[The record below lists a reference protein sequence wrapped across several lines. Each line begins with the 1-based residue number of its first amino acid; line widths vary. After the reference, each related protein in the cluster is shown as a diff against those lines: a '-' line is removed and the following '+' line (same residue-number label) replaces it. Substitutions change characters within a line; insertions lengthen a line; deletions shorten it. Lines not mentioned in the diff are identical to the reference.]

1 LAQYWHSAAED
12 KPGADVIRSI
22 SIINNKMPTINSLIV
37 DTQSIFRAG
46 LRSYFE
52 LQQDIDLTV
61 IGEEMTSEGLILFLH
76 KNLGTDLV
84 FLDLNLPDIDGLEV
98 IPQIKKQF
106 KKVRIMV
113 LTSYSDY
120 KFVGQALKNGADGY
134 ILKSN
139 SPQELKVGIRE
150 VMEGNTFI
158 ADGLH
163 ITPPNGKRLTNGK
176 KTNYE
181 DRFVIKQKL
190 TKREQ
195 EVLELITEAKNNK
208 EIAKEL
214 YISDQTVGVHRKNIM
229 RKLGVKNTINLIKFA
244 LENQLV

>member
-1 LAQYWHSAAED
+1 MSA
-12 KPGADVIRSI
+12 I
-22 SIINNKMPTINSLIV
+22 SSVIV
-37 DTQSIFRAG
+37 DNQSIFRAG
-46 LRSYFE
+46 LKSFFSALDE
-52 LQQDIDLTV
+52 PNVEV
-61 IGEEMTSEGLILFLH
+61 IGEEKTAEGLILFLH
-76 KNLGTDLV
+76 KNLSTQLV
-84 FLDLNLPDIDGLEV
+84 LLDLNLPDQDGLEL
-98 IPQIKKQF
+98 IPQIRRQF
-106 KKVRIMV
+106 KTVKIFV

-139 SPQELKVGIRE
+139 ETDHLIEGIQE
-150 VMEGNTFI
+150 VMLGNTYI
-158 ADGLH
+158 APGLH

-176 KTNYE
+176 KSIYE

-190 TKREQ
+190 TKREH

>member
-1 LAQYWHSAAED
+1 MSAITS
-12 KPGADVIRSI
+12 V
-22 SIINNKMPTINSLIV
+22 IV
-37 DTQSIFRAG
+37 DSQSIFRAG
-46 LRSYFE
+46 LKAYFE
-52 LQQDIDLTV
+52 TTSEPSIEI
-61 IGEEMTSEGLILFLH
+61 IGEEKSAEGLTLFLH
-76 KNLGTDLV
+76 KNLSTELV
-84 FLDLNLPDIDGLEV
+84 FLDLNLPDQDGLEL
-98 IPQIKKQF
+98 IPQIRKQF
-106 KKVRIMV
+106 KNVRIMV

-139 SPQELKVGIRE
+139 DPQDLLDGVKEI
-150 VMEGNTFI
+150 MAGNTYI
-158 ADGLH
+158 APGLH

-176 KTNYE
+176 KSLYE

-190 TKREQ
+190 TKREH
-195 EVLELITEAKNNK
+195 EVLELITQAKNNK

-229 RKLGVKNTINLIKFA
+229 RKLGVRNTINLIKFA

>member
-1 LAQYWHSAAED
+1 MSAITS
-12 KPGADVIRSI
+12 V
-22 SIINNKMPTINSLIV
+22 LV
-37 DTQSIFRAG
+37 DSQSIFRAG
-46 LRSYFE
+46 LKAYFAQTE
-52 LQQDIDLTV
+52 EPAVEI
-61 IGEEMTSEGLILFLH
+61 IGEERSAEGLTLFLH
-76 KNLGTDLV
+76 KNLNTELI
-84 FLDLNLPDIDGLEV
+84 FLDLNLPDQDGLEL
-98 IPQIKKQF
+98 IPLIRRQF
-106 KKVRIMV
+106 KSVRIIV

-139 SPQELKVGIRE
+139 EPSDLLDGVRE
-150 VMEGNTFI
+150 VMAGNTYI
-158 ADGLH
+158 APGLH

-176 KTNYE
+176 KSLYE

-190 TKREQ
+190 TKREH
-195 EVLELITEAKNNK
+195 EVLELITQAKNNK

-229 RKLGVKNTINLIKFA
+229 RKLGVRNTINLIKFA

>member
-1 LAQYWHSAAED
+1 MSA
-12 KPGADVIRSI
+12 V
-22 SIINNKMPTINSLIV
+22 NSVIV
-37 DTQSIFRAG
+37 DVQSIFRAG
-46 LRSYFE
+46 LKAYFE
-52 LQQDIDLTV
+52 NTEAIAIDIR
-61 IGEEMTSEGLILFLH
+61 GEEETAEGLLLFLQ
-76 KNLGTDLV
+76 KNIETQLV
-84 FLDLNLPDIDGLEV
+84 VMDLNLPDTDGLEL
-98 IPQIKKQF
+98 IPLIRKQF
-106 KKVRIMV
+106 RDVKILVM
-113 LTSYSDY
+113 TAYGDY

-139 SPQELKVGIRE
+139 EPEQLIVAINDIMNDK
-150 VMEGNTFI
+150 TYI
-158 ADGLH
+158 APGLH
-163 ITPPNGKRLTNGK
+163 ITPPNGKRLSYSK
-176 KTNYE
+176 KSNYE

-244 LENQLV
+244 FENQLV

>member
-1 LAQYWHSAAED
+1 MST
-12 KPGADVIRSI
+12 I
-22 SIINNKMPTINSLIV
+22 STVIV
-37 DTQSIFRAG
+37 DVQSIFRAG
-46 LRSYFE
+46 LKAFFE
-52 LQQDIDLTV
+52 VTEEPKISV
-61 IGEEMTSEGLILFLH
+61 AGEEITAEGLILYLH
-76 KNLGTDLV
+76 KNLSTELV
-84 FLDLNLPDIDGLEV
+84 LLDLNLPDQDGLEL
-98 IPQIKKQF
+98 IPQIRRQF
-106 KKVRIMV
+106 KQVKILV

-139 SPQELKVGIRE
+139 EPEHLLEAVQEI
-150 VMEGNTFI
+150 MAGNTYI
-158 ADGLH
+158 APGLH

-176 KTNYE
+176 KSNYE

-190 TKREQ
+190 TKREH
-195 EVLELITEAKNNK
+195 EVLELITQAKNNK

-229 RKLGVKNTINLIKFA
+229 RKLGVRNTINLIKFA